1 MRDRSMHLDAYDI
14 KILAALQ
21 REGRMKKVELAA
33 EIGLTPSPCWERL
46 KRLEEAGFIRGYRAE
61 VDLDRIL
68 RHEHVFVTVTLGS
81 HEAANF
87 RRFESAIGEVPE
99 ILECFAVGGGVDYI
113 LQVVVPDVGQYQTL
127 MERLL
132 SADIGIHQYFTYVV
146 TKAVKRGHGYPIAHL
161 MAQAEQARAAD

>member
-1 MRDRSMHLDAYDI
+1 MRDRSMQLDAFDI

-68 RHEHVFVTVTLGS
+68 KTEHVFVTITLGS
-81 HEAANF
+81 HEATDF
-87 RRFESAIGEVPE
+87 KRFESAIGEIPE
-99 ILECFAVGGGVDYI
+99 ILECYAVGGGVDYI
-113 LQVVVPDVGQYQTL
+113 LQVVVPDVGQYQAL

-132 SADIGIHQYFTYVV
+132 GADIGIHQYFTYVV
-146 TKAVKRGHGYPIAHL
+146 TKPVKSDHGYPIAHL
-161 MAQAEQARAAD
+161 MAQAEQSRAAE